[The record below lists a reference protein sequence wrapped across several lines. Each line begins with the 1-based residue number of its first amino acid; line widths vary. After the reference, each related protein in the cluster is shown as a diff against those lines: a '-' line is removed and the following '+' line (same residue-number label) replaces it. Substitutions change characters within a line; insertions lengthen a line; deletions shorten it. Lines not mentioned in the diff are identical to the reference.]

1 MSSPK
6 RTAFSVLNTQRQLAK
21 SLEAERLGTSHSDLT
36 QRLARGSRN
45 AAGPVEASLQNK
57 LLAEIPSLTSKRKE
71 SAASI
76 CPSNE
81 ATTQLLARLR
91 SKAKLAL
98 AKGDLQDAPAA
109 AQNYNV
115 LTEELLRI
123 SAVRH
128 ENEKQI
134 TDKNPK
140 VCAKRPS
147 LESIAQVEQ
156 VELTRGEDNLL
167 DPLSVRT
174 IRIDRDKIRK
184 SKAGGGIIKRANIA
198 PLDLVS
204 YRNASKDNSKPSSL
218 KGDTMNVSLLL
229 SQLKKSPTS
238 FKKSN
243 DLEGQD
249 SLFKKLLD

>member
-1 MSSPK
+1 
-6 RTAFSVLNTQRQLAK
+6 
-21 SLEAERLGTSHSDLT
+21 
-36 QRLARGSRN
+36 
-45 AAGPVEASLQNK
+45 
-57 LLAEIPSLTSKRKE
+57 
-71 SAASI
+71 
-76 CPSNE
+76 
-81 ATTQLLARLR
+81 LR

-98 AKGDLQDAPAA
+98 AKGDLQDTPAA

-134 TDKNPK
+134 TDQNPK

-147 LESIAQVEQ
+147 LEGIAQVEQ
-156 VELTRGEDNLL
+156 VELTRGEDDLL

-198 PLDLVS
+198 PFDLDSYCNVS
-204 YRNASKDNSKPSSL
+204 KNDSKPSSL